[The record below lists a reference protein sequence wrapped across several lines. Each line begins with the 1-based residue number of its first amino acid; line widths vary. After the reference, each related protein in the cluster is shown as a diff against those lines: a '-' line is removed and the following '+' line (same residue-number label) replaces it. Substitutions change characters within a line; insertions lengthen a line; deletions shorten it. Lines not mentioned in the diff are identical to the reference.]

1 MKAPAAR
8 RAGPILI
15 LAGGLFLSAGAF
27 LPQVI
32 PTGLDRSH
40 GSVIADNWELLLD
53 PHPFFP
59 REYTVPYAGSVL
71 LGLLYP
77 IAAGLVIGAGGL
89 LGRSRAA
96 AAAALLFHIACF
108 WLLAAGTLAL
118 AAMRVSG
125 DAEGDARNG
134 MRLAGGAVL
143 LAALFFVEV
152 ALAYRAA
159 RSVQGRRRPLID
171 AVNLMPATFLFILHA
186 ALFVIFRKHP
196 NWPSAGYAVSAGG
209 AALAIL
215 GMQLRRQRSP
225 APMAIPPPSAA
236 R

>member
-1 MKAPAAR
+1 MRAPAAR
-8 RAGPILI
+8 RAGPILVV
-15 LAGGLFLSAGAF
+15 AGGLLLAAGAF

-40 GSVIADNWELLLD
+40 WSVIGDHWELLLD

-59 REYTVPYAGSVL
+59 REYTVPYAESVL

-77 IAAGLVIGAGGL
+77 IAAGLVIATGGL

-118 AAMRVSG
+118 AAMRVSA

-143 LAALFFVEV
+143 LTTLFFVEV

-159 RSVQGRRRPLID
+159 RATSRSRRPLID
-171 AVNLMPATFLFILHA
+171 AVNLPPAVFLLLLH
-186 ALFVIFRKHP
+186 LVLYLVFRKHP

-215 GMQLRRQRSP
+215 GMELRRVHVPPP
-225 APMAIPPPSAA
+225 APA